1 MTRRLAAGVGRP
13 SESGSAHGSEAAVY
27 VGGHCVVYDGDG
39 GTTGDGLV
47 VLGAG
52 IGGVNEVGVAVGVGK
67 DDVGL
72 VWSEPVGCRDRG
84 GVPCPNR
91 GDAWTVVDG
100 RWVLFGRK
108 LVEVWASVGS
118 GAAWAGRGLR
128 GVWLL
133 WRWTRRCWTR
143 SSS

>member
-1 MTRRLAAGVGRP
+1 MTRRLAAGAGRP
-13 SESGSAHGSEAAVY
+13 SESGSAHGSVSAVY

-39 GTTGDGLV
+39 GTTGMERGALMGDGLG

-52 IGGVNEVGVAVGVGK
+52 IGGVNEVGVAFGVAAGGGK

-72 VWSEPVGCRDRG
+72 VWSEPVGWRDRG

-100 RWVLFGRK
+100 R
-108 LVEVWASVGS
+108 
-118 GAAWAGRGLR
+118 
-128 GVWLL
+128 
-133 WRWTRRCWTR
+133 
-143 SSS
+143 